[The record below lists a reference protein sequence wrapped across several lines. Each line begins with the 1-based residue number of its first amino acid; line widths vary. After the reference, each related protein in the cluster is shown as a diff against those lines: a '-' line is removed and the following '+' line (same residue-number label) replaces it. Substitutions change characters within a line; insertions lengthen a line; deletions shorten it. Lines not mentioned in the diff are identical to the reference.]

1 MLLLNEHFS
10 LTSSSKCSEEIVFS
24 NTLIA
29 SSLFSNDNNSLIVL
43 IATTVDI
50 SLIPLPLFSI
60 TTERD
65 SNSFLLT
72 KALDVNSLTSSI
84 VEFVPISSNT
94 ATESGLG
101 LIVNDSIMLLTFDKV
116 FIVFKHI
123 TIHLFSSYATITIS
137 ASRASKAC
145 WNIGFTSE

>member
-1 MLLLNEHFS
+1 M
-10 LTSSSKCSEEIVFS
+10 
-24 NTLIA
+24 
-29 SSLFSNDNNSLIVL
+29 L

-101 LIVNDSIMLLTFDKV
+101 LIVNDSIMLLTLLKFYC
-116 FIVFKHI
+116 FHHI

-137 ASRASKAC
+137 ASRASKSLLEH
-145 WNIGFTSE
+145 WFYF